1 MMRRRSIRARLTVW
15 YALCLAAALVL
26 FTLAAIVLMR
36 RSIYITVDEELQDEM
51 RAVQNLVRNSDVPS
65 LPTQVRTHA
74 ELQAGSSLLQ
84 VSEENGEFLYRSPH
98 LQELGVSTGVPTSR
112 RFSVAW
118 FGKTPLRVLSARVEH
133 ANHVFTIQVAQD
145 MDDYFDATSRYEF
158 LLLIGIPALVAFA
171 IIGGYW
177 ISGRALAPVD
187 QITRAAQQIT
197 PNDLTGRV
205 IVPET
210 GDELQ
215 RLGETLNA
223 MLQRI
228 EDAFRRMTQ
237 FTADAGHELRTPIAL
252 IRTRAEVALRK
263 PRPDHEY
270 REELQEILDEAE
282 RISGTIENLM
292 LLARADT
299 GTEALRFKQVDLCE
313 VAHYA
318 SVQGKTLASAHQ
330 LTWSEVIPD
339 TPLWVA
345 ADCHSLSRLLLIL
358 IDNAVKYT
366 PRGNVGIR
374 VKRSNEHVLVEVHDN
389 GIGIAEADLPHVF
402 ERFYRA
408 DLARSRDSGG
418 AGLGL
423 SIGQWIAKAHGG
435 EILVQS
441 TLGKGSCFQLKLP
454 LITSDGLPSP
464 FSLSGN
470 VRVHS

>member
-1 MMRRRSIRARLTVW
+1 
-15 YALCLAAALVL
+15 
-26 FTLAAIVLMR
+26 
-36 RSIYITVDEELQDEM
+36 
-51 RAVQNLVRNSDVPS
+51 
-65 LPTQVRTHA
+65 
-74 ELQAGSSLLQ
+74 
-84 VSEENGEFLYRSPH
+84 
-98 LQELGVSTGVPTSR
+98 
-112 RFSVAW
+112 
-118 FGKTPLRVLSARVEH
+118 
-133 ANHVFTIQVAQD
+133 
-145 MDDYFDATSRYEF
+145 MDDYFDAISWYEF

-313 VAHYA
+313 VVYYA
-318 SVQGKTLASAHQ
+318 SV
-330 LTWSEVIPD
+330 
-339 TPLWVA
+339 
-345 ADCHSLSRLLLIL
+345 
-358 IDNAVKYT
+358 
-366 PRGNVGIR
+366 
-374 VKRSNEHVLVEVHDN
+374 
-389 GIGIAEADLPHVF
+389 
-402 ERFYRA
+402 
-408 DLARSRDSGG
+408 
-418 AGLGL
+418 
-423 SIGQWIAKAHGG
+423 
-435 EILVQS
+435 
-441 TLGKGSCFQLKLP
+441 
-454 LITSDGLPSP
+454 
-464 FSLSGN
+464 
-470 VRVHS
+470 